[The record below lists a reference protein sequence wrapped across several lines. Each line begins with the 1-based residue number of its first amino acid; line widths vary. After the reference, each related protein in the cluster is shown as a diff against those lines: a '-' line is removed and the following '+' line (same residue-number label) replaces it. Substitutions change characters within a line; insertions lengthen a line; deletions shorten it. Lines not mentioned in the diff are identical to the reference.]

1 MRTFLPAACVQPLNM
16 DMYWVCG
23 VERKE
28 TVSDVG
34 ITLRVTIIALSCAAQ
49 LEAHEDTR

>member
-1 MRTFLPAACVQPLNM
+1 MHAFLPDAYVQPLNV

-34 ITLRVTIIALSCAAQ
+34 ITLRVTIIALSCAA
-49 LEAHEDTR
+49 